1 MSEHMMNGAVQFFV
15 FLCIELLDRS
25 NSRDGFEHKLWGKM
39 SVTAEMSQKD
49 EKIIMVHVSALGSDG
64 PKVSE
69 IVVLHNSCG
78 VCARFFGGRT
88 ASNCFQVHVLQLY

>member
-1 MSEHMMNGAVQFFV
+1 MMNLVVRFFV
-15 FLCIELLDRS
+15 FSCIELLDRY
-25 NSRDGFEHKLWGKM
+25 NFRDGFEHNLWGKM

-69 IVVLHNSCG
+69 ISVLHN
-78 VCARFFGGRT
+78 
-88 ASNCFQVHVLQLY
+88 